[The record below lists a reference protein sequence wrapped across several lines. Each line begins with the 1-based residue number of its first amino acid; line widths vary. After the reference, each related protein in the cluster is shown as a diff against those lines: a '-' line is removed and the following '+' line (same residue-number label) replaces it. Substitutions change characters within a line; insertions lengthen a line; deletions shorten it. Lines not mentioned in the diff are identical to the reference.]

1 MKKRSTVIFFPLQSR
16 KKLTCAFNDRK
27 FWKTKVKSIAHST
40 FSGASPGRQKSRPE
54 LRLFHSLHPNTPPKL
69 LPSAFHQTLHPRIA
83 SVTSSIRMSGRDEA
97 SEGSVAMEEDQD
109 DDLYSRSNGREI
121 KDEAMQQS
129 GGEDEEEE
137 DESDSVSP
145 TDLARQCTC

>member
-1 MKKRSTVIFFPLQSR
+1 
-16 KKLTCAFNDRK
+16 
-27 FWKTKVKSIAHST
+27 
-40 FSGASPGRQKSRPE
+40 
-54 LRLFHSLHPNTPPKL
+54 
-69 LPSAFHQTLHPRIA
+69 
-83 SVTSSIRMSGRDEA
+83 MSGRDEA